1 MTNKCGKL
9 LEDRHFRVLGLL
21 QENPELSQGELAAA
35 VGMSARGGASLRAEC
50 PERNRLIKLGNFS
63 AAENKRLCAC
73 VLAAKGIILKAA

>member
-35 VGMSARGGASLRAEC
+35 VGMSARGG
-50 PERNRLIKLGNFS
+50 PPS
-63 AAENKRLCAC
+63 AQNA
-73 VLAAKGIILKAA
+73 LKETG